1 MRTHVPEFFRFCI
14 VGGGLFVCD
23 ALMLELLVY
32 SGFSAFTARLISL
45 GLALQLAYLAHGFF
59 TFKGHAGFNRRSWLG
74 FLVANALGASINY
87 AVFSAT
93 LALMEG
99 ANNASTRI
107 FAIAIGTVIALFFN
121 YWMNRRYVFKRKD
134 S

>member
-1 MRTHVPEFFRFCI
+1 MKIPVPEFFRFCI

-23 ALMLELLVY
+23 ALMLELLVHL
-32 SGFSAFTARLISL
+32 GFSAFTARLISL
-45 GLALQLAYLAHGFF
+45 GIALQLAYIAHGFF

-74 FLVANALGASINY
+74 FLAANALGACINY
-87 AVFSAT
+87 LVFTCT

-99 ANNASTRI
+99 ADNSGTRI
-107 FAIAIGTVIALFFN
+107 FAIAIGTIIALFFN